1 MTEKTSIWEYFTNDQ
16 DHQVNDETL
25 ELAQNFKKKIKCSEK
40 LSDITWLKSLLHPS
54 MESQFIRFEV
64 LSIVNHTMD
73 TLICNIEP
81 SSHSNCHQF
90 KSLIGFFNIWWWRA
104 SLPKVEF
111 SVQEELMNSFD
122 FLKRIILNRG
132 LIGLENI
139 RGNFYL
145 LLNNPVVVE
154 DASQPNRGLI
164 TCKKFLIINE

>member
-16 DHQVNDETL
+16 DQVIDEKL

-40 LSDITWLKSLLHPS
+40 ISELTWLKSLLHPS

-64 LSIVNHTMD
+64 LSIINHTKD

-81 SSHSNCHQF
+81 FSHSNYHQF

-132 LIGLENI
+132 LIGDENK
-139 RGNFYL
+139 GNFYL
-145 LLNNPVVVE
+145 LLNNPIVVE

-164 TCKKFLIINE
+164 TCKKFLIIIE